1 LTTRRESYQDRQ
13 EDFEVWRRISKAA
26 AEVNAEAYNAYQV
39 YANGEFKTAVDQ
51 LWVVLRG
58 RFEAQPL
65 TFLGS
70 HKTVSNEIEVQRQR
84 IMQWLES
91 RREEFDFQLQ
101 SYQQL
106 LADAGIRAELRV
118 PFDKEK
124 PTESQT
130 ALVTLVKESLDRHF
144 SVLYSNLKNSLQIIR
159 YSIQVQSLKLSNI
172 ESRTYEALQLATKL
186 REQIRIETISDQK
199 SFQSSILR
207 PLVLLAEEEKKLEEE
222 VQQAIQQR
230 PAAGSELKLMKLFQS
245 NGFGQE
251 VDLRELIMR
260 LIDQREGTVD
270 LSTLMQ
276 DVESLFQKNLVDVHI
291 KLSGSER

>member
-1 LTTRRESYQDRQ
+1 
-13 EDFEVWRRISKAA
+13 
-26 AEVNAEAYNAYQV
+26 
-39 YANGEFKTAVDQ
+39 
-51 LWVVLRG
+51 
-58 RFEAQPL
+58 
-65 TFLGS
+65 
-70 HKTVSNEIEVQRQR
+70 
-84 IMQWLES
+84 MQWLES

-124 PTESQT
+124 PTESQA
-130 ALVTLVKESLDRHF
+130 ALMTLVKDSLDRHF
-144 SVLYSNLKNSLQIIR
+144 GVLYSNLKNSLQIVR
-159 YSIQVQSLKLSNI
+159 YSIQVQGLKLSNI
-172 ESRTYEALQLATKL
+172 EARTYEALQLATKL
-186 REQIRIETISDQK
+186 REQIRIEIISDQK

-270 LSTLMQ
+270 LSALMH
-276 DVESLFQKNLVDVHI
+276 DLESLFQKNLVDVHI